1 VGAAL
6 NERETMKATKAVQ
19 GTRVIGC
26 SCPHTFQDD
35 IYGAGRRLHN
45 TGAGVPPT
53 YTCTVCGKDKR

>member
-1 VGAAL
+1 MGKTVKV
-6 NERETMKATKAVQ
+6 TQ

-26 SCPHTFQDD
+26 ACVHDFQDAT
-35 IYGAGRRLHN
+35 YGAGRRLHN